1 MRLSLLGSVFW
12 MSAVLAGV
20 ASCQTANQSPAT
32 AVAPLAAPQLSPGG
46 AYQEALRPLTVTR
59 ASVANWSLS
68 EQAALAVAIKQAAE
82 ACAARSAANWSGDC
96 LVDLGHLCALGQS
109 FPAAITAADAYL
121 KETVPAKPRLAE
133 VYAIKVDAELRLKD
147 ETSAFATTREM
158 LAAVPYGPQVGDAT
172 SEAINFM
179 QLLYTRDATALA
191 LARQPKLLAMM
202 HASGAVTEPGNANTG
217 AAVPDVGT
225 LYREALVLPEL
236 QQLAGQESAAAASAA
251 AIDAALPS
259 ALSVDDQLA
268 IAGWRRRYAQLG
280 QPLGDVSALRS
291 LTLPAKMPQIPA
303 QRAITALL
311 LFPDWCPQCIELA
324 RQIPVSVFTVEGHEA
339 YMYGLLVETVPP
351 QKLAQPKTQ
360 TPGQPEAFNPAF
372 AAALLHGISAVV
384 VGSDVITRFH
394 AVDVPL
400 LIVCDSQGIVRLITS
415 VDESALRPGNTV
427 DSAVASVGRQWPAY
441 TPPKDNAPPI
451 RPAEKS
457 RAGTNAR

>member
-82 ACAARSAANWSGDC
+82 ACAARSAANWSGDS

-225 LYREALVLPEL
+225 LYREAWYCQSCSSLQVRRVPQPLRP
-236 QQLAGQESAAAASAA
+236 QQLTLHFLRRLALTISWQLPAGAGATRSLASLWEMFPPCARSLFRQRCRRF
-251 AIDAALPS
+251 LPS
-259 ALSVDDQLA
+259 GQSQRCCSFPTGARNASS
-268 IAGWRRRYAQLG
+268 WRG
-280 QPLGDVSALRS
+280 
-291 LTLPAKMPQIPA
+291 
-303 QRAITALL
+303 
-311 LFPDWCPQCIELA
+311 
-324 RQIPVSVFTVEGHEA
+324 
-339 YMYGLLVETVPP
+339 
-351 QKLAQPKTQ
+351 
-360 TPGQPEAFNPAF
+360 
-372 AAALLHGISAVV
+372 
-384 VGSDVITRFH
+384 
-394 AVDVPL
+394 
-400 LIVCDSQGIVRLITS
+400 
-415 VDESALRPGNTV
+415 
-427 DSAVASVGRQWPAY
+427 
-441 TPPKDNAPPI
+441 
-451 RPAEKS
+451 KS
-457 RAGTNAR
+457 P